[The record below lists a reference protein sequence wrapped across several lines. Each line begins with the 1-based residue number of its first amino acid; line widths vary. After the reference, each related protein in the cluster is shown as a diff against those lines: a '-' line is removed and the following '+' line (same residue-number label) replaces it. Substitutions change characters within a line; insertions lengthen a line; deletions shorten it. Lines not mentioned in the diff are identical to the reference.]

1 MWKLAR
7 TASYVNS
14 SKCNLMSRVI
24 ITRIRYD
31 VDQQLRAEHA
41 GYKSGR
47 STTERISVLR
57 GIIGQ
62 VIQWNLGL

>member
-14 SKCNLMSRVI
+14 SKFNLMSRVI
-24 ITRIRYD
+24 ITRIRD
-31 VDQQLRAEHA
+31 AVDQQLRAEHA
-41 GYKSGR
+41 GHRSGR